1 MSVGVL
7 TAAWLALAAG
17 LPEARAAGTPAVA
30 ASTAAA
36 RVEVKTSAAPTIG
49 SIYTVE
55 RMRDPFARWG
65 ASRGTARS
73 FSLQDFSIHK
83 LSLRGIMRDAGTD
96 FALFVDN
103 DAGAALLLRRGR
115 LYDPKKKAVPGIGGT
130 IDFKKKVVT
139 LTAPEGDV
147 QVFRLGE
154 EEKD

>member
-55 RMRDPFARWG
+55 RMRDPF
-65 ASRGTARS
+65 
-73 FSLQDFSIHK
+73 
-83 LSLRGIMRDAGTD
+83 
-96 FALFVDN
+96 
-103 DAGAALLLRRGR
+103 
-115 LYDPKKKAVPGIGGT
+115 
-130 IDFKKKVVT
+130 
-139 LTAPEGDV
+139 
-147 QVFRLGE
+147 
-154 EEKD
+154 